1 MKKNK
6 NIINIFLLAIFL
18 TSFLT
23 FFSCGTNNKEEES
36 DTGITLSYTC
46 PMHPQII
53 SHTPSTCPVC
63 GMDLVV
69 FDKNNQD
76 EFLTLGPE
84 QILLANIQTMAIG
97 KNGTDA
103 VRILNGKISNNETAV
118 KYISS
123 RINGRIEELYVNE
136 EGRIVKKGQPILKLY
151 SEELAALQNELKI
164 SAEQIKAFPDN
175 QRFKEIYEAAV
186 HKLKLYGISENQINS
201 IEENKN
207 PQPFFTIHASE
218 SGTVTNLLV
227 REGNYVS
234 AGEEILRIEDFST
247 LWVEIEVYPNELEM
261 IKKEMKIKA
270 VFPATGDREYDIKI
284 DFIAPEIIPGTQL
297 TKIRGNIKNT
307 DGLLLPGSQ
316 AKILL
321 KGDVGKGNLIIPQ
334 NAIINESSGSHV
346 WIEFE
351 PGKFEAREVTTG
363 ITGNNTAEILSGL
376 SEGDKLVISGA
387 YLLYSEYILKR
398 GKHPIN
404 N

>member
-1 MKKNK
+1 MKKNN

-23 FFSCGTNNKEEES
+23 LYSCGPNNKEEES
-36 DTGITLSYTC
+36 DTRITLSYTC

-53 SHTPSTCPVC
+53 SPTPSTCPVC

-186 HKLKLYGISENQINS
+186 HKL
-201 IEENKN
+201 
-207 PQPFFTIHASE
+207 
-218 SGTVTNLLV
+218 
-227 REGNYVS
+227 
-234 AGEEILRIEDFST
+234 
-247 LWVEIEVYPNELEM
+247 
-261 IKKEMKIKA
+261 
-270 VFPATGDREYDIKI
+270 
-284 DFIAPEIIPGTQL
+284 
-297 TKIRGNIKNT
+297 
-307 DGLLLPGSQ
+307 
-316 AKILL
+316 
-321 KGDVGKGNLIIPQ
+321 
-334 NAIINESSGSHV
+334 
-346 WIEFE
+346 
-351 PGKFEAREVTTG
+351 
-363 ITGNNTAEILSGL
+363 
-376 SEGDKLVISGA
+376 
-387 YLLYSEYILKR
+387 
-398 GKHPIN
+398 
-404 N
+404 